1 MPGSPTARSATSR
14 AKPGATRSTCFLISV
29 STENLDTGFIGR
41 FLNAVDE
48 GVEPLVKHEAGV
60 IALSDAGAHLVYLC
74 DAGFGLYLLGHW
86 VRERGTFD
94 LAEGVRRLTSH
105 QAGLY
110 GIPDRG
116 RIAVGAKA
124 DLLLFDP
131 ATVGVSPPR
140 RVSDLPAGGTRTL
153 RDPIGVHGV
162 LRQRR
167 PRVRRQ
173 ELRPARQGART
184 GARPFSAGPRRGVGE
199 RGKVNPGATGQAMPV
214 DPQIQALLDKGTGV
228 PATHTLPVDVARAQY
243 EARIALMAP
252 PAEIAVVRESA
263 IDESSGKLRIR
274 VYTPHGKGPFP
285 LLVFFHGSGFV
296 LCSLD
301 THDGMCRNL
310 CAGAACVV
318 VSVDYRLA
326 PEHKFPAGIDDCLV
340 ATRWAAAHA
349 AELGA
354 DPARIAVAGDS
365 AGGNMAAVTAL
376 RVRDEGGPAL
386 CGQLLLYPVTDYH
399 TPGTPSYEEN
409 AEGYG
414 LTRDTMKWFWAH
426 YLATRPR
433 ARTRMHRRCARK
445 TCPDCRPLSSSPP
458 NTTRCATKANS
469 MPRGSERPAC
479 PPA

>member
-1 MPGSPTARSATSR
+1 
-14 AKPGATRSTCFLISV
+14 
-29 STENLDTGFIGR
+29 
-41 FLNAVDE
+41 
-48 GVEPLVKHEAGV
+48 
-60 IALSDAGAHLVYLC
+60 
-74 DAGFGLYLLGHW
+74 
-86 VRERGTFD
+86 
-94 LAEGVRRLTSH
+94 
-105 QAGLY
+105 
-110 GIPDRG
+110 
-116 RIAVGAKA
+116 
-124 DLLLFDP
+124 
-131 ATVGVSPPR
+131 
-140 RVSDLPAGGTRTL
+140 
-153 RDPIGVHGV
+153 
-162 LRQRR
+162 
-167 PRVRRQ
+167 
-173 ELRPARQGART
+173 
-184 GARPFSAGPRRGVGE
+184 
-199 RGKVNPGATGQAMPV
+199 MPV

-243 EARIALMAP
+243 EARIVLMAP

-326 PEHKFPAGIDDCLV
+326 PEHKFPAGIDDCLI

-399 TPGTPSYEEN
+399 TPGTPSYEQN

-426 YLATRPR
+426 YLSDPSEGAHPHASPLR
-433 ARTRMHRRCARK
+433 AENLSGLPPA
-445 TCPDCRPLSSSPP
+445 LSSSPP

-469 MPRGSERPAC
+469 MPRD
-479 PPA
+479 